1 MAIAN
6 SKKLAYINYLT
17 VTVSGAEVDR
27 LPQSE
32 LSNNALLA
40 SIKQKV
46 KLAKDV

>member
-6 SKKLAYINYLT
+6 SKKLAYVNYQT
-17 VTVSGAEVDR
+17 VTVNGAKVVL
-27 LPQSE
+27 LPQNK